1 MCLIPLPLFQVCS
14 AALGALNCDVTSHIF
29 PLYLSVEKLPLID
42 VLRTGSRSH
51 TFDPAMVLVIL
62 TNTPG
67 AVAPFV
73 HLIVKIRVM
82 LPVLLSCQLGIAAN
96 SPWLPIAIP
105 PPADYYIVIIYRRST
120 SENQHL
126 A

>member
-51 TFDPAMVLVIL
+51 TFDPAMVLVIH
-62 TNTPG
+62 TNSPG
-67 AVAPFV
+67 AVTPFV
-73 HLIVKIRVM
+73 HPLYISRI
-82 LPVLLSCQLGIAAN
+82 LPVLLSFHHYIGAN
-96 SPWLPIAIP
+96 RPRFPIAII
-105 PPADYYIVIIYRRST
+105 PPAICRFQLPSCCSIGLQSD
-120 SENQHL
+120 
-126 A
+126 